1 MGQKKFFANAVKVAF
16 SFAITMMM
24 AITFAACSK
33 DNGGNNDD
41 EPDNG
46 EAYVV
51 KSADGTT
58 LTFYYD
64 TQKASRSGTVWGIEN
79 KHEGT
84 DFPIWTG
91 TEENKNK
98 TITQVALD
106 PSFKKFSP
114 TTTAKWFCNLTVLTQ
129 ITGIENLNTSKVTDM
144 SGMFN
149 NFNALTQ
156 LDATKFDTKNVTDM
170 SDMFCYCEALTSL
183 DISSNFNTAKVT
195 NMNGMFY
202 YCKAIISLDVSNFNT
217 AKVTD
222 MDGMFV
228 CCCKLKSLD
237 VSNFNTA
244 NVTNMKS
251 LFSMCSEVESL
262 DVSNFNTAKVTN
274 TNGMFWGC
282 KKLKQLDLSN
292 FNVSKVEDMEDMFQN
307 CKALRTIYCNDK
319 WTCSQSDNMFDDC
332 TNLKGAVPYDENKV
346 DATMANPTTGYFT
359 NKP

>member
-16 SFAITMMM
+16 SFAITVMM
-24 AITFAACSK
+24 AFAACSK

-64 TQKASRSGTVWGIEN
+64 TQKASRPGTVWGIEN

-84 DFPIWTG
+84 SFPIWTG

-106 PSFKKFSP
+106 PSFKKFRP

-149 NFNALTQ
+149 NCNALTQ

-202 YCKAIISLDVSNFNT
+202 YCKAII
-217 AKVTD
+217 
-222 MDGMFV
+222 
-228 CCCKLKSLD
+228 
-237 VSNFNTA
+237 
-244 NVTNMKS
+244 
-251 LFSMCSEVESL
+251 SL

>member
-24 AITFAACSK
+24 AMAFAACSK
-33 DNGGNNDD
+33 DNGGNNED

-91 TEENKNK
+91 TWVNPNK
-98 TITQVALD
+98 TIIQVVFD
-106 PSFKKFSP
+106 PSFKEFRPK
-114 TTTAKWFCNLTVLTQ
+114 TTAKWFCESTALTQ

-149 NFNALTQ
+149 NCNALTQ
-156 LDATKFDTKNVTDM
+156 LDATKFDTKN
-170 SDMFCYCEALTSL
+170 
-183 DISSNFNTAKVT
+183 
-195 NMNGMFY
+195 
-202 YCKAIISLDVSNFNT
+202 
-217 AKVTD
+217 VTD

-307 CKALRTIYCNDK
+307 CKTLRTIYCNDK
-319 WTCSQSDNMFDDC
+319 WTCSESDNMFDGC

-346 DATMANPTTGYFT
+346 DATMANPTNGYFT